1 MRDIIELAFKD
12 IDESRI
18 PFDKEPVIDIFA
30 QRLAEIDP
38 PIAREGDTVS
48 VRLYVHD
55 STNRYLAMTVTP
67 IAERGCQLTVY
78 LTFPYPGEEI
88 DIEDPFIDLFGD
100 LAPVNTG
107 SWVLHKNHNGLKDP
121 SFTHQSYWELFE
133 KLLCR
138 IDRGVAPESLVKMFS
153 PLKNMETSAG
163 RFEIRP
169 DDTNDGFIASYDLLV
184 MLRSS
189 DYAPMDRTYLGLRFD
204 YLN

>member
-67 IAERGCQLTVY
+67 IADV
-78 LTFPYPGEEI
+78 
-88 DIEDPFIDLFGD
+88 
-100 LAPVNTG
+100 VV
-107 SWVLHKNHNGLKDP
+107 S
-121 SFTHQSYWELFE
+121 
-133 KLLCR
+133 
-138 IDRGVAPESLVKMFS
+138 
-153 PLKNMETSAG
+153 
-163 RFEIRP
+163 
-169 DDTNDGFIASYDLLV
+169 
-184 MLRSS
+184 
-189 DYAPMDRTYLGLRFD
+189 
-204 YLN
+204 